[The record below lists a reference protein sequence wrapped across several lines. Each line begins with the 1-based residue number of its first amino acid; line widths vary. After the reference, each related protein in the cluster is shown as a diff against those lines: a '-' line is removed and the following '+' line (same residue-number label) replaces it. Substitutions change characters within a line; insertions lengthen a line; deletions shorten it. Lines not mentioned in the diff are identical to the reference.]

1 MHSSSRDCH
10 ASRRPSDALYSHYAS
25 LDRSPALLLGH
36 QDVGHRPRS
45 ILRRDARMFN
55 RFRLVLLLVESL
67 LDLRHEAALLL
78 LSRVG
83 RSAGVLGGV
92 VGGLGCK
99 SNVSQ
104 HKLKYVQK
112 PPKQCI
118 CCY

>member
-1 MHSSSRDCH
+1 MHSSTRDCH
-10 ASRRPSDALYSHYAS
+10 AGGRPLDALYSHYAS
-25 LDRSPALLLGH
+25 LARSSALLLDH
-36 QDVGHRPRS
+36 QNVGHRSQS

-104 HKLKYVQK
+104 HKLRYV
-112 PPKQCI
+112 PKTPQQCI
-118 CCY
+118 CC